1 MLTYDLD
8 NRGEDPLYVHLYK
21 CMKKDIET
29 KAIQPHEKL
38 PSKRSLARNLGV
50 GLVTVESA
58 YAQLVA
64 EGYLYTE
71 PRRGYFACDI
81 PSHEYAQEAVA
92 KSHPCTLL
100 QPASPCVKNPN
111 EIRDAVATGNHV
123 STGNFTSYSKKKS
136 ELYTVSSKIRFN
148 LASIDISPDAFPFS
162 TWAKTLRDTL
172 SLEPKSSLLS
182 AQDPQGTL
190 RLRCA
195 IASHVRSTRGFAADP
210 SCIVVGAG
218 AQVLYNLIIQLLGRP
233 HTVALENP
241 GYLRLAR
248 IYEANGIAISPTPL
262 DSQGISMEGLRAS
275 HADIAH
281 ITPSHQFPTGVVMP
295 ASRRY
300 ELLAWATEK
309 PGRYIVEDDYDCEF
323 RLAGKPV
330 STLFGIDRTE
340 RVIYTNTFAKTLGSA
355 FRVAYMVLPEH
366 LAQAYRER
374 MGFYSCTVPAID
386 QLALARFI
394 EQGDLDR
401 HVNRTKTRCKAVRNT
416 LIDALQKT
424 PAGPFLTFEN
434 IDSGLHFI
442 MHVKLP
448 EEALRV
454 EPSLQSDKN
463 RPAALERKIVDSLA
477 RQDVAITALS
487 SYKIKDDIESDECQC
502 RLVVSYAELAQD
514 DAKPAAEAI
523 SRALAPFTLPRKK

>member
-1 MLTYDLD
+1 MLTYDLSS
-8 NRGEDPLYVHLYK
+8 RGEDPLYVHLYK

-29 KAIQPHEKL
+29 KTIQPHEKL

-58 YAQLVA
+58 YAQLAA

-81 PSHEYAQEAVA
+81 PAREYAQDSIA
-92 KSHPCTLL
+92 KNHPCAPL
-100 QPASPCVKNPN
+100 QSDISVRKNP
-111 EIRDAVATGNHV
+111 DKTQGATASENHV
-123 STGNFTSYSKKKS
+123 PTRNFTMYSKEKS
-136 ELYTVSSKIRFN
+136 ELYTVSCKIRFN
-148 LASIDISPDAFPFS
+148 LASTDISPDAFPFS

-190 RLRCA
+190 RLRRA
-195 IASHVRSTRGFAADP
+195 IASHIHSTRGFAADP

-218 AQVLYNLIIQLLGRP
+218 AQVLYNLIIQLLDRP
-233 HTVALENP
+233 RAVALENP

-248 IYEANGIAISPTPL
+248 IYEANGIEISPIPL
-262 DSQGISMEGLRAS
+262 DSQGISMEGLRTS
-275 HADIAH
+275 RADMAH
-281 ITPSHQFPTGVVMP
+281 ITPSHQFPTGIVMP

-330 STLFGIDRTE
+330 PTLFGIDRTE
-340 RVIYTNTFAKTLGSA
+340 RVIYTNTFAKMLGSA
-355 FRVAYMVLPEH
+355 FRIAYMVLPEH
-366 LAQAYRER
+366 LAQTYRER

-401 HVNRTKTRCKAVRNT
+401 HINRTKTRCKAVRNT

-424 PAGPFLTFEN
+424 PAGPFLAFEN

-442 MHVKLP
+442 MHVKIP
-448 EEALRV
+448 EETLRI
-454 EPSLQSDKN
+454 ESSLQSDKG
-463 RPAALERKIVDSLA
+463 RSAALGRKIIDSLA
-477 RQDVAITALS
+477 RQEVAMTALS

-502 RLVVSYAELAQD
+502 RLVVSYAGLAQD
-514 DAKPAAEAI
+514 DARPAAEAI
-523 SRALAPFTLPRKK
+523 SRALAPFMLPRKK